1 MSETTASPSS
11 GLSGRVTVVL
21 MFVFGM
27 ILTGILWTFWL
38 WHAAPFAPLQKAIAA
53 EFPKSSPR
61 VDGGQKRMHVAGT
74 PKLLWVILR
83 VYYEPESD
91 PDRSRKVVDRVVVL
105 ARQTLD
111 VSEYDQINV
120 RLYSG
125 EPEHALHKLETEVR
139 LKP

>member
-1 MSETTASPSS
+1 
-11 GLSGRVTVVL
+11 
-21 MFVFGM
+21 
-27 ILTGILWTFWL
+27 
-38 WHAAPFAPLQKAIAA
+38 
-53 EFPKSSPR
+53 
-61 VDGGQKRMHVAGT
+61 MHVAGT